1 MLSQV
6 IDVLEILDSPAA
18 SGKMIG
24 ELFKQYDGVS
34 IEIETIGES
43 KGTTDVIRILIE
55 GRNRSL
61 PTLGVVGQ
69 LGGIGARPEMIGF
82 VSDGDGAAAALAV
95 ALKAAQ
101 ASSKGDKLPGDLFIA
116 THICPDAPTQP
127 HKPVPFMGSPVGTRQ
142 ALVAM
147 LKAEIGAVISIDTT
161 KGNRLM
167 NWKGIAI
174 TPTVKEGYILRVSE
188 DLLDIYESVTG
199 QPARVLPITMQDVT
213 PYGNRVHHINSIMQP
228 CTILKAPVVGLAITT
243 EIAVA
248 GCATGSSHEV
258 DIALA
263 ARFSFE
269 VAKRFGSDKCNFFD
283 AEEYQR
289 IRTLYGDMSRLVY
302 STEDLEDD

>member
-18 SGKMIG
+18 SGKVIG

-55 GRNRSL
+55 GRDRSL

>member
-55 GRNRSL
+55 GRDRSL
-61 PTLGVVGQ
+61 PTLGVIGQ

>member
-18 SGKMIG
+18 SGKVIG

-61 PTLGVVGQ
+61 PTLGVIGQ

-147 LKAEIGAVISIDTT
+147 LKAEISAVISIDTT

-248 GCATGSSHEV
+248 GSATGSSHEV

>member
-55 GRNRSL
+55 GRDRSL
-61 PTLGVVGQ
+61 PTLGVIGQ

-101 ASSKGDKLPGDLFIA
+101 ASSKGDRLPGDLFVA
-116 THICPDAPTQP
+116 THICPNAPTQP
-127 HKPVPFMGSPVGTRQ
+127 HRPVPFMGSPVGTRQ
-142 ALVAM
+142 ALEAM

-269 VAKRFGSDKCNFFD
+269 VAKRFGSDKCSFFD

>member
-1 MLSQV
+1 MLNQV

-18 SGKMIG
+18 SGKQIG
-24 ELFKQYDGVS
+24 ELFMQYDGVNV
-34 IEIETIGES
+34 EIETIGEN

-55 GRNRSL
+55 GQDRSL
-61 PTLGVVGQ
+61 PTLGIVGQ

-101 ASSKGDKLPGDLFIA
+101 ASSKGDRLPGDLFIA

-147 LKAEIGAVISIDTT
+147 LKAEISAVISIDTT

-188 DLLDIYESVTG
+188 DFLDIYESVTG

-243 EIAVA
+243 ETAVA

-269 VAKRFGSDKCNFFD
+269 VAKRFGSDKCGFYD
-283 AEEYQR
+283 AEEYRR

>member
-34 IEIETIGES
+34 TEIETIGES

-55 GRNRSL
+55 GRDRSL
-61 PTLGVVGQ
+61 PTLGVIGQ

>member
-18 SGKMIG
+18 SGKVIG

-55 GRNRSL
+55 GRDRSL
-61 PTLGVVGQ
+61 PTLGVIGQ

>member
-101 ASSKGDKLPGDLFIA
+101 ASSKGDKLPGDLFVS
-116 THICPDAPTQP
+116 THICPNAPTQP

>member
-18 SGKMIG
+18 SGKVIG